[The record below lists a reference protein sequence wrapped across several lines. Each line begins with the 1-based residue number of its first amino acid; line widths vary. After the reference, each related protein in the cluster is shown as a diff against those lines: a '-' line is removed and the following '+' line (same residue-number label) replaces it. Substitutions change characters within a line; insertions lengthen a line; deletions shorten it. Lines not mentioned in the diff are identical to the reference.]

1 MTLNSIKLTPH
12 YIPQSQTVS
21 YSEEI
26 RIVDN
31 LFQSFVASLKNK
43 EPGTSIIKTS
53 EGKNA
58 YTFQCSLA
66 EGDKTSFFVTKVL
79 KNARQVAHELAGNY
93 YVGQF
98 SLNAPSSNQYSET
111 LNREEA
117 SLIVK
122 QAELKASEQELS
134 GYSLLC
140 MEKIQGMSLAQFFL
154 TGKYQEVKDWASIQE
169 QFGEIAVLDLFM
181 GNLDRFFGVQG
192 RNFIPKVNFGN
203 VMLTENLDT
212 IQVTFIDNPP
222 IQEIVNI
229 NSLSVEEKVNE
240 IKNLQL
246 PPRIKQRK
254 IQELQSQG
262 TQFTPE
268 IVNSLNKLFEGV
280 LYDKGKRKTFSDAII
295 KGLEQ
300 QVIDCLHKEDKREAF
315 HHLSHY
321 LTNLE
326 VNIERGI
333 EKGLQR
339 MKAGFSINLQEEL
352 LTHLSPAFLLL
363 IEKNNKIIKNS

>member
-1 MTLNSIKLTPH
+1 MTLNSIKLTSH
-12 YIPQSQTVS
+12 YLPQNQTVS

-26 RIVDN
+26 RFVDN
-31 LFQSFVASLKNK
+31 LFQSFLASLKNK

-58 YTFQCSLA
+58 YTFQCSLS
-66 EGDKTSFFVTKVL
+66 EGDKTYFFVTKVL
-79 KNARQVAHELAGNY
+79 KNARQVAHELAGNT
-93 YVGQF
+93 YVEQF
-98 SLNAPSSNQYSET
+98 SLNSPSSNQYSQT

-122 QAELKASEQELS
+122 EAELKTSQQELS

-140 MEKIQGMSLAQFFL
+140 MEKIQGKSLAQFFL
-154 TGKYQEVKDWASIQE
+154 TGKYQEIKDWTSIQE

-229 NSLSVEEKVNE
+229 SSLSVEEKVNE
-240 IKNLQL
+240 IKSLQL

-254 IQELQSQG
+254 IQELESQG

-268 IVNSLNKLFEGV
+268 IVNSLNKLFQGV
-280 LYDKGKRKTFSDAII
+280 LCDKEKKKTFSDAII

-300 QVIDCLHKEDKREAF
+300 QVIDCLHKEDKREALS
-315 HHLSHY
+315 HLSHY

-339 MKAGFSINLQEEL
+339 IKEGFSINLQEEI
-352 LTHLSPAFLLL
+352 LTQLSPAFLLL
-363 IEKNNKIIKNS
+363 IEKNNNTIKNS

>member
-1 MTLNSIKLTPH
+1 MTINSIKLITHSTP
-12 YIPQSQTVS
+12 QNQTVF
-21 YSEEI
+21 YSKEI
-26 RIVDN
+26 RAVDN
-31 LFQSFVASLKNK
+31 LFQSFIASLKNK

-53 EGKNA
+53 EGRNA

-66 EGDKTSFFVTKVL
+66 EGNKTSFFVIKVL
-79 KNARQVAHELAGNY
+79 KNARQVAHELAGNIY
-93 YVGQF
+93 IEQF
-98 SLNAPSSNQYSET
+98 SLNSPSSNQYSQT
-111 LNREEA
+111 LNPEEA
-117 SLIVK
+117 NLIVK
-122 QAELKASEQELS
+122 EAELKTSGQELS

-154 TGKYQEVKDWASIQE
+154 TGKYQEIKDWTSIQE
-169 QFGEIAVLDLFM
+169 QFGKIAVLDLFI

-240 IKNLQL
+240 IKSLQL

-254 IQELQSQG
+254 IQELESQG

-268 IVNSLNKLFEGV
+268 IVNSLNKLFQGV
-280 LYDKGKRKTFSDAII
+280 LYDKEKKKTFSDAII
-295 KGLEQ
+295 KGLEH
-300 QVIDCLHKEDKREAF
+300 QVIDCLHKEDKREALSC
-315 HHLSHY
+315 LSHY

-339 MKAGFSINLQEEL
+339 IKEGFSINLQEEL
-352 LTHLSPAFLLL
+352 LTQLSPAFLLL
-363 IEKNNKIIKNS
+363 IEKNNNTIKNY